1 VHRPKLQRALL
12 AVLALLVLAPRP
24 LGDQPIRNR
33 RGLRGAKAG
42 KLSLGRRQPR
52 VAVSAPVLASAA
64 SSAALVGVAPKASA
78 PAPSVSTL
86 VPVAASAIPA
96 PNPSASAVG
105 SASEVPLVV
114 DAYEDPLVLVPPTAD
129 GTKAPVVI
137 AVHGVQS
144 MPESVCDPLRETLG
158 TRAFVLCPAGIAV
171 GFENGE
177 KLYQFGSAAKLWDEI
192 EAGLDAL
199 RVHYG
204 DEVDTDKPLYVGFSQ
219 GSILGV
225 DVVIDEAKLPYSVF
239 VEGGHDAWS
248 KGRIETLEKEGGRRV
263 LFVTGSE
270 YWVTRARTAVPLFS
284 GTKVEVKHLHLEGL
298 GHHFTAEVA
307 KAIDAQVD
315 WLVDGDPRW

>member
-1 VHRPKLQRALL
+1 MLL

-24 LGDQPIRNR
+24 LGDQPMRNR

-42 KLSLGRRQPR
+42 KLSLGRRKPR
-52 VAVSAPVLASAA
+52 IAPSAPASAA
-64 SSAALVGVAPKASA
+64 PPGSALV
-78 PAPSVSTL
+78 
-86 VPVAASAIPA
+86 
-96 PNPSASAVG
+96 PSASTLPSASTVASGVPSAPSSASAAPAG

-114 DAYEDPLVLVPPTAD
+114 DVYEDPLVLVPPTAD

-144 MPESVCDPLRETLG
+144 MPESVCDPLRETLA
-158 TRAFVLCPAGIAV
+158 TRAFVLCPAGIPV

-192 EAGLDAL
+192 EAGLEAL
-199 RVHYG
+199 RAQYG

-239 VEGGHDAWS
+239 VEGGQDAWS
-248 KGRIETLEKEGGRRV
+248 KPRIEALEKEGGRRV

-270 YWVTRARTAVPLFS
+270 YWVTRARTAVPLFA
-284 GTKVEVKHLHLEGL
+284 GTKVEVKHVHLDGL
-298 GHHFTAEVA
+298 GHHFTPEVA
-307 KAIDAQVD
+307 KTIDAQVE

>member
-1 VHRPKLQRALL
+1 MQRPKLQRALL

-24 LGDQPIRNR
+24 LGDQPMRNR

-42 KLSLGRRQPR
+42 KLSLGRRKPR
-52 VAVSAPVLASAA
+52 MVTSAPPVSA
-64 SSAALVGVAPKASA
+64 APPATV
-78 PAPSVSTL
+78 PAPSTSS
-86 VPVAASAIPA
+86 VAVASAV
-96 PNPSASAVG
+96 PSAKPSTSAAPVG

-144 MPESVCDPLRETLG
+144 MPESVCDPLRETLA

-192 EAGLDAL
+192 EAGLEAL
-199 RVHYG
+199 RAQYG

-239 VEGGHDAWS
+239 VEGGQDAWS
-248 KGRIETLEKEGGRRV
+248 KPRIEALEKEGGRRV

-270 YWVTRARTAVPLFS
+270 YWVTRARTAVPLFA
-284 GTKVEVKHLHLEGL
+284 GTKVEVKHVHLDGL
-298 GHHFTAEVA
+298 GHHFTPEVA
-307 KAIDAQVD
+307 KTIDAQVD

>member
-1 VHRPKLQRALL
+1 M
-12 AVLALLVLAPRP
+12 
-24 LGDQPIRNR
+24 RNR

-42 KLSLGRRQPR
+42 KLSLGRRKPR
-52 VAVSAPVLASAA
+52 TATSAPSPSVAPSVSAPV
-64 SSAALVGVAPKASA
+64 
-78 PAPSVSTL
+78 
-86 VPVAASAIPA
+86 
-96 PNPSASAVG
+96 PSASTVASVASVVPSAQPSVAPAT

-114 DAYEDPLVLVPPTAD
+114 EAYEDPLVLVPPTAD

-144 MPESVCDPLRETLG
+144 MPESVCDPLRETLAA
-158 TRAFVLCPAGIAV
+158 RAFVLCPAGIPV

-192 EAGLDAL
+192 EAGLEAL
-199 RVHYG
+199 RAQYG

-248 KGRIETLEKEGGRRV
+248 KARIETLEKEGGRRV

-270 YWVTRARTAVPLFS
+270 YWVTRARTAVPLFT
-284 GTKVEVKHLHLEGL
+284 GTKVEVKHVHLEGL

-307 KAIDAQVD
+307 KTIDAQVD